1 MLIAEHLI
9 KINSIYHVDRYDVI
23 RIFTIV
29 RLCPYLD
36 DFKQAKKKTF

>member
-9 KINSIYHVDRYDVI
+9 KIGLIYHADRYDGI

-29 RLCPYLD
+29 WLCPYLD
-36 DFKQAKKKTF
+36 DLKQAKKKTF